1 MNVLILTVPSAEGA
15 DLVEMRDFV
24 LESLELGVLILG
36 LGVSWKIEQ
45 FPELGYVGVQT
56 APGDQAPP
64 LPEPEVEPP
73 EGDPPPGFTG
83 KGAREK
89 QQVLDALVQYRD
101 RKGLGSLEA
110 LARPGG
116 PTTQELRDALLRRKL
131 PMETWRQI
139 GAALAQDGEG

>member
-56 APGDQAPP
+56 AQGDQAPP
-64 LPEPEVEPP
+64 LPEPP

-83 KGAREK
+83 KGAGEK

-101 RKGLGSLEA
+101 RKGQGLQA
-110 LARPGG
+110 A
-116 PTTQELRDALLRRKL
+116 QELRDALLRRKL

>member
-56 APGDQAPP
+56 AQGSRSWTPWSS
-64 LPEPEVEPP
+64 
-73 EGDPPPGFTG
+73 TG
-83 KGAREK
+83 TGRA
-89 QQVLDALVQYRD
+89 
-101 RKGLGSLEA
+101 
-110 LARPGG
+110 
-116 PTTQELRDALLRRKL
+116 
-131 PMETWRQI
+131 W
-139 GAALAQDGEG
+139 AA

>member
-56 APGDQAPP
+56 AQGNQAPP
-64 LPEPEVEPP
+64 LPEPPG
-73 EGDPPPGFTG
+73 GDPPPGFTG

-139 GAALAQDGEG
+139 GAALAQGGEG

>member
-1 MNVLILTVPSAEGA
+1 MWGSRRRRGIRLLRFRSQRRSRRG
-15 DLVEMRDFV
+15 
-24 LESLELGVLILG
+24 
-36 LGVSWKIEQ
+36 
-45 FPELGYVGVQT
+45 
-56 APGDQAPP
+56 GDA
-64 LPEPEVEPP
+64 
-73 EGDPPPGFTG
+73 PPGFTG